1 MPKRRLGK
9 GLEAIIRNTN
19 LLEIDGEKDELIR
32 LPAEA
37 IQPNP
42 YQPRREF
49 DEARIAE
56 LADSIREQGIVQPLV
71 VRQRG
76 DGYELVIGE
85 RRLRAARK
93 LGLASVPCILVEVE
107 DRELLEIALV
117 ENLQRE
123 NLNPIEEAMA
133 YQALMDRF
141 EMNQS
146 EVAEKVGRSRPAVAN
161 ALRLLK
167 LPEKIRGYLLH
178 GRLTGGHARA
188 ILTLDDEEEQ
198 VRLAEKIVEEDLSVR
213 EVEETARRKTAGS
226 RSPRTGSPADPRIG
240 ALEEAL
246 RNHLGTM
253 VRIRMGRTGSGKLEI
268 HFYSEDDLGRLC
280 DELGIEL

>member
-32 LPAEA
+32 LPVDA
-37 IQPNP
+37 ISPNRF
-42 YQPRREF
+42 QPRREF
-49 DEARIAE
+49 DDARITE

-71 VRQRG
+71 VRQR
-76 DGYELVIGE
+76 DEGYELVIGE
-85 RRLRAARK
+85 RRLRAAREI
-93 LGLASVPCILVEVE
+93 GLTSVPCILAELE

-123 NLNPIEEAMA
+123 DLNPIEEAMA
-133 YQALMDRF
+133 YQSLMDQF

-146 EVAEKVGRSRPAVAN
+146 EVAEKVGKSRSAVAN
-161 ALRLLK
+161 AVRLLK
-167 LPEKIRGYLLH
+167 LPEQVREHLLR

-188 ILTLDDEEEQ
+188 ILALDDEKEQ
-198 VRLAEKIVEEDLSVR
+198 VRLAEKILEEKLPVR
-213 EVEETARRKTAGS
+213 VAEEEARRGS
-226 RSPRTGSPADPRIG
+226 TGKSRPRREEPADPRTE
-240 ALEEAL
+240 ALEEAF
-246 RNHLGTM
+246 RNRLGTK
-253 VRIRMGRTGSGKLEI
+253 VRLSMDAAGKGKLEI

-280 DELGIEL
+280 DDLGIEI